1 MTITNS
7 HKPLTGKILVIDD
20 EATIVE
26 VFTEFLEEEG
36 HHVTS
41 ALTGAEA
48 MQLIKANSYDVIFVD
63 LVLPDFSD
71 REGGLRLLEFAKQV
85 DPSVEVIIITGYGTI
100 HAIKTAMR
108 LGAYDFIIKPPMWD
122 EVLQTVAN
130 AIAKRQLKMERDE
143 LARQVERVRAE
154 HRELFDLATR
164 DGLTNLYNYRYLQTQ
179 LNAFM
184 DNRRPKTPLSLIM
197 IDADNFKTY
206 NDQYGHL
213 KGDEILR
220 EIARLLASNIRGNDL
235 AVRYG
240 GDEFVVLLLETDKD
254 KAIKFAE
261 RCVRLIREYSFDKE
275 NPTNKIT
282 VSVGVATAPED
293 ATSPEELMDKADKA
307 LYTAKQAGRNQVHA
321 AGQYGNTQMSK

>member
-20 EATIVE
+20 EAAIVE
-26 VFTEFLEEEG
+26 VFTAFLEEEG

-41 ALTGAEA
+41 ALTGTEA

-85 DPSVEVIIITGYGTI
+85 DPSVEVIIMTGYGTL
-100 HAIKTAMR
+100 HAIKTATR
-108 LGAYDFIIKPPMWD
+108 LGADFIIKPPIWD

-130 AIAKRQLKMERDE
+130 ALTKRQLKVERDE
-143 LARQVERVRAE
+143 LVREVERARTE

-179 LNAFM
+179 LNSLM
-184 DNRRPKTPLSLIM
+184 DSRRPKPPLSLIM

-213 KGDEILR
+213 KGNEILR
-220 EIARLLASNIRGNDL
+220 EIARVLTSHIRGNDL

-240 GDEFVVLLLETDKD
+240 GDEFVVLLLETAKD
-254 KAIKFAE
+254 KAIRFAE

-275 NPTNKIT
+275 NPNNKIT
-282 VSVGVATAPED
+282 VSAGIATAPED

-307 LYTAKQAGRNQVHA
+307 LYMAKQAGRNQVHA
-321 AGQYGNTQMSK
+321 AGQYGNMQSSK

>member
-1 MTITNS
+1 MTIANS
-7 HKPLTGKILVIDD
+7 HKPLTGKILVVDD
-20 EATIVE
+20 AETIVE
-26 VFTEFLEEEG
+26 VFTAFLEEEG
-36 HHVTS
+36 HQVTS

-48 MQLIKANSYDVIFVD
+48 MQLIKANSYDVIFID

-85 DPSVEVIIITGYGTI
+85 APSVEVIIMTGYGTI

-108 LGAYDFIIKPPMWD
+108 LGACDFIIKPPIW
-122 EVLQTVAN
+122 EELLQTVAN
-130 AIAKRQLKMERDE
+130 AISKRQLKMERDE
-143 LARQVERVRAE
+143 LVREVERAQAT

-184 DNRRPKTPLSLIM
+184 NNRCLKGPLSLIM
-197 IDADNFKTY
+197 IDVDKFKTY

-220 EIARLLASNIRGNDL
+220 EIARVLTSNIRGNDL

-240 GDEFVVLLLETDKD
+240 GDEFVVLLLETDKN

-261 RCVRLIREYSFDKE
+261 RCVRLISEYSFDKG
-275 NPTNKIT
+275 NPNNKIT
-282 VSVGVATAPED
+282 VSAGIATAPED
-293 ATSPEELMDKADKA
+293 ATSPEELIDKADKV
-307 LYTAKQAGRNQVHA
+307 LYAAKQAGRNQVHA
-321 AGQYGNTQMSK
+321 AGQ